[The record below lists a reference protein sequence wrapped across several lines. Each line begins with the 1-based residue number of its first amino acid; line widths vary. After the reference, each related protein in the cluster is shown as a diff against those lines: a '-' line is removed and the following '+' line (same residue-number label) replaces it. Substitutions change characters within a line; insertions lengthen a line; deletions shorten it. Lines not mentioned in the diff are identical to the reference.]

1 MRKAL
6 FSHYNKLHNNLPRL
20 QNDQRNQLAQY
31 EKRTIARLNDVRPMP
46 SKPVVL
52 SLSHALSVILCAST
66 LRVFG
71 CRFIRYDPC
80 WTLSQALAWLPLC
93 AADFVMVVD
102 TLDNST
108 VAQRRHN

>member
-1 MRKAL
+1 MITSVS
-6 FSHYNKLHNNLPRL
+6 F
-20 QNDQRNQLAQY
+20 AQY
-31 EKRTIARLNDVRPMP
+31 EKRTIGAIKRRAAYAIKTRSFKLVACALGDFMRFNFARFL
-46 SKPVVL
+46 VVD
-52 SLSHALSVILCAST
+52 S
-66 LRVFG
+66 FG
-71 CRFIRYDPC
+71 TIQFC